1 MTNSDNIFT
10 GTRKITNNKKSLK
23 KNKSK
28 NKSND
33 LDKDNKK
40 LSKII
45 KLNKFT
51 QIFHSFFKRIYRDI

>member
-1 MTNSDNIFT
+1 MLDEIKSFLLLKGDLETFDIISQDNT
-10 GTRKITNNKKSLK
+10 
-23 KNKSK
+23 

-33 LDKDNKK
+33 LEKDNKK